1 MPSFRCADLGM
12 KCNFEIKNG
21 SSRDEVMQMAAL
33 HAKNAHGM
41 ATIPPELAPKVSA
54 AIH

>member
-12 KCNFEIKNG
+12 KCSFEVRNG
-21 SSRDEVMQMAAL
+21 TSKDEVLQMTAI

-41 ATIPPELAPKVSA
+41 ATMPPDMAAKVQA

>member
-1 MPSFRCADLGM
+1 MASFRCADLGM
-12 KCNFEIKNG
+12 TCAFEIKNG
-21 SSRDEVMQMAAL
+21 THKDEVMQMAAI

-41 ATIPPELAPKVSA
+41 ATISPDMAAKVSA